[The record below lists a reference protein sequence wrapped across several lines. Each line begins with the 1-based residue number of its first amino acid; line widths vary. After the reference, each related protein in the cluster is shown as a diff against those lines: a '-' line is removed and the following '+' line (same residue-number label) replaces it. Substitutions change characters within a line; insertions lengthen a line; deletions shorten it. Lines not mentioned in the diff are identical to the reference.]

1 MQTAFRTQLNAS
13 LRTVLATSR
22 STPRVLRAAR
32 PLSWRAY
39 ASEAFDNESTPP
51 FSGSS
56 KPKSSWLTPTTL
68 VLGFIPIFT
77 FGLGT
82 WQIQRLR
89 WKVALIDELEEKV
102 RREPMTLPK
111 NIKISA
117 LPEFAF
123 RKVLLRGTWDHA
135 HTILVGPRTR
145 ENVLGY
151 HVVTPLVR
159 PDGASTV
166 LVDRGFV
173 AREFH
178 EIPSE
183 YISPTGDYREQAE
196 VEVVG
201 MLRNQQ
207 EKGTF
212 TPENVPE
219 KGEWYWMD
227 VERIKEHAG
236 GEAAG
241 VQPVFIQEIFEGN
254 SAEASHRVALGM
266 PVGRSPEIDLRNQ
279 HATYAVTWYS
289 LSAAT
294 AVMFF
299 ALMRKGRGNS
309 STAKFR
315 GSTR

>member
-1 MQTAFRTQLNAS
+1 M
-13 LRTVLATSR
+13 
-22 STPRVLRAAR
+22 
-32 PLSWRAY
+32 
-39 ASEAFDNESTPP
+39 
-51 FSGSS
+51 
-56 KPKSSWLTPTTL
+56 
-68 VLGFIPIFT
+68 
-77 FGLGT
+77 
-82 WQIQRLR
+82 QRLR
-89 WKVALIDELEEKV
+89 WKIALIDELEEKL
-102 RREPMTLPK
+102 RRDPMALPK
-111 NIKISA
+111 NIKIDA

-123 RKVLLRGTWDHA
+123 RKVLLKGTWDYA
-135 HTILVGPRTR
+135 HSIFVGPRTR

-178 EIPSE
+178 DVPSDH
-183 YISPTGDYREQAE
+183 IFPTNQQEEQTE
-196 VEVVG
+196 VEVRG
-201 MLRNQQ
+201 MLRTQH

-227 VERIKEHAG
+227 VERMKEYAG

-241 VQPVFIQEIFEGN
+241 VQPVFIQEIFDGN
-254 SAEASHRVALGM
+254 SAEASHRIALGI
-266 PVGRSPEIDLRNQ
+266 PVGRSSEIELRNQ

-299 ALMRKGRGNS
+299 ALVRKGRGS
-309 STAKFR
+309 PSASKFR
-315 GSTR
+315 GSNR